1 MNSKEETDIS
11 DLYQF
16 APLDKY
22 SFKKRFLIRVID
34 LSLYTIIRLIGAT
47 VRFEPVV
54 GWDDLEIE
62 GAETFEKAIASGRAG
77 IIAFW
82 HDRIFLTTYFWRKH
96 DAAVMVSKSFDGEY
110 ITRTAQRFGYGVV
123 RGSSSRGGS
132 AALAKMMRI
141 IREGSR
147 MVFTV
152 DGPRGPRYKAKKGAV
167 ILSRKTEVP
176 IVPMSVECKSFW
188 TLNSWDK
195 TQIPKPFTK
204 ASVFVEKPVF
214 VAPDADNTEI
224 HEKTKELESKLD
236 GLVHRGEEWR
246 KSKK

>member
-1 MNSKEETDIS
+1 MNPKDETEIS
-11 DLYQF
+11 DLYRF
-16 APLDKY
+16 ASLEKY
-22 SFKKRFLIRVID
+22 SFKKRFLIRLID
-34 LSLYTIIRLIGAT
+34 LALYSIIRLIGMT
-47 VRFEPVV
+47 VRFEAVV
-54 GWDDLEIE
+54 GWDDLDVE
-62 GAETFEKAIASGRAG
+62 GAETFEKAIDSGRAG

-82 HDRIFLTTYFWRKH
+82 HDRIFLTTYYWRKH

-152 DGPRGPRYKAKKGAV
+152 DGPRGPRYKAKMGAV
-167 ILSRKTEVP
+167 LLSRETQVP

-188 TLNSWDK
+188 ALNSWDK

-204 ASVFVEKPVF
+204 AVVFVEKPVF
-214 VAPDADNTEI
+214 VEADADNKKIKER
-224 HEKTKELESKLD
+224 TKELESKLD
-236 GLVHRGEEWR
+236 ELVRRGEEWR
-246 KSKK
+246 QS